1 MTISKNNLKLNR
13 QTGFTLI
20 EVMVALMILALVAVT
35 ATKVSSGYLRTVD
48 GMRTRT
54 LAHFVAQ
61 NVATDLQINSE
72 KSWLTSVKKQTV
84 KEQGRQWQ
92 VTLTPKELKGS
103 ADKNLQRVN
112 IHVVEMLENSDKTGT
127 GTELNISLLKEEK

>member
-1 MTISKNNLKLNR
+1 MTISKNNLKI

-35 ATKVSSGYLRTVD
+35 ATKVSSGYLRTVE

-61 NVATDLQINSE
+61 NVATDLQINAD
-72 KSWLTSVKKQTV
+72 KSWLTSVKKQMV

-92 VTLTPKELKGS
+92 VTLTPKEFTGS
-103 ADKNLQRVN
+103 VDKNLQRVN
-112 IHVVEMLENSDKTGT
+112 IHVVEILENSEKTGT
-127 GTELNISLLKEEK
+127 GTELNISLLKEGK